1 MPVEIKEMVIKGIVT
16 KGKAARKED
25 AVHSGD
31 TIQYGPSGKAEAK
44 DGMSS
49 EKPISSLSY
58 ALRRQ
63 IVKECT
69 QEVMDAIN
77 RRLDR

>member
-16 KGKAARKED
+16 KGKSPKKAD

-31 TIQYGPSGKAEAK
+31 TIQYGPPGEAGAK
-44 DGMSS
+44 DGNAS

-63 IVKECT
+63 IVKECR

>member
-16 KGKAARKED
+16 RGKSPKKEE
-25 AVHSGD
+25 AIHPGD
-31 TIQYGPSGKAEAK
+31 TIQYGPSGQAEGREAK
-44 DGMSS
+44 T

-58 ALRRQ
+58 GLKRQ
-63 IVKECT
+63 IVKECM
-69 QEVMDAIN
+69 QEVMDALN

>member
-16 KGKAARKED
+16 KGKSPKKDD

-31 TIQYGPSGKAEAK
+31 KIQYGPSGDAESKEAK
-44 DGMSS
+44 SD
-49 EKPISSLSY
+49 KPISSLSY
-58 ALRRQ
+58 GLKRQ
-63 IVKECT
+63 IVKECM
-69 QEVMDAIN
+69 QEVMDALN

>member
-16 KGKAARKED
+16 KGKSPKKED
-25 AVHSGD
+25 ALHSGD
-31 TIQYGPSGKAEAK
+31 TIQYGPSGDAEAK
-44 DGMSS
+44 EAKS

-58 ALRRQ
+58 ALKRQ
-63 IVKECT
+63 IVKECM
-69 QEVMDAIN
+69 QEVMDALN